1 MKGYELLTSLYSE
14 MEAQIIKEKLADA
27 GIESFMQ
34 HSDSIGISAT
44 LDSIKGIKIF
54 VQPYDLEKAMWL
66 ITDAKDDLTD
76 DMEIGVGD

>member
-14 MEAQIIKEKLADA
+14 IEAQIIKEKLADA
-27 GIESFMQ
+27 GIECFVQ

-54 VQPYDLEKAMWL
+54 VQPYDLEKSLWL
-66 ITDAKDDLTD
+66 ITDSKDDLTD
-76 DMEIGVGD
+76 DMEIGAAD

>member
-14 MEAQIIKEKLADA
+14 MEAQIIKEKLVDA

-66 ITDAKDDLTD
+66 ITDSKDDLTD
-76 DMEIGVGD
+76 DMEVGVVD